1 MLHKFIC
8 KHLQAHCLIFLAIWI
23 YELMM
28 WNVYNV
34 CKKKIKENCKVLLNK
49 IVEYY

>member
-1 MLHKFIC
+1 MLYKLIC

-23 YELMM
+23 SELMM

-34 CKKKIKENCKVLLNK
+34 YLYFFKENCEVLLN
-49 IVEYY
+49 